1 MRDNWKERLRWYC
14 FSKCIEETLKEV
26 SKCEDNCGNKKI
38 YKVAKLRDLE
48 KLWEAKPLGK
58 LYRFKIPPSKI

>member
-1 MRDNWKERLRWYC
+1 M
-14 FSKCIEETLKEV
+14 